1 MLQEQRLVVHGVA
14 ERLTGATGSESG
26 GIVSSSK
33 STVERA
39 SRNRDFR
46 FVFAILAFHCCEAA
60 GAAPAAASTL
70 VKE

>member
-14 ERLTGATGSESG
+14 ERLTGATRSGSG